1 MPDAHVDYDT
11 VPTVVF
17 SHPPIGVCGLTEDQ
31 AIAKYGADNI
41 KVIVIFVCELV
52 MCTLGWKKYLGKA
65 VTPYLRLHALCFNI
79 FFSSSLCPI

>member
-31 AIAKYGADNI
+31 AIAKYGVDNI
-41 KVIVIFVCELV
+41 KVIVIFVCVLV

-65 VTPYLRLHALCFNI
+65 VTLLKTSRSLFQHI
-79 FFSSSLCPI
+79 FSSSLCPI